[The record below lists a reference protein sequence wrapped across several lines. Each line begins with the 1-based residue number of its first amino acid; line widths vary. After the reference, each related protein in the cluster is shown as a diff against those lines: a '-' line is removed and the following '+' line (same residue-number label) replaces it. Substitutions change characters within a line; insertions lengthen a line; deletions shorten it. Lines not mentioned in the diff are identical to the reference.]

1 MIHPFTSFVV
11 QFLRWFVQ
19 EFSSFVIISIYSLFS
34 TLPVDRRR
42 PFQGCA
48 ISILILSTRISSMP
62 NPLLV
67 INFKMVKD
75 KHNVILILISPK
87 ILIPYSWGS
96 SNSRFH
102 LFHLLFFP
110 EFQALIITEIH
121 LNHCKDSP
129 CVFNFSFF
137 SFLLFTGVLHGGSTW
152 RFIKDLIP
160 SQSVHQDSFQ
170 RISSILHLVIRSAI
184 LSYVSL
190 EVVLC
195 HSW

>member
-1 MIHPFTSFVV
+1 
-11 QFLRWFVQ
+11 
-19 EFSSFVIISIYSLFS
+19 
-34 TLPVDRRR
+34 
-42 PFQGCA
+42 
-48 ISILILSTRISSMP
+48 MP

-75 KHNVILILISPK
+75 KHNVILILVSSK

-96 SNSRFH
+96 SNSCFH

-110 EFQALIITEIH
+110 EFQALIISEIH

-152 RFIKDLIP
+152 WFIKDLYFFLKCSSRFFSKKLKLSSYGNPECNFFLPYYRRWYYVILDNLSSCFSWFTWCQEWDILNP
-160 SQSVHQDSFQ
+160 S
-170 RISSILHLVIRSAI
+170 ISSLKYLG
-184 LSYVSL
+184 LYL
-190 EVVLC
+190 T
-195 HSW
+195 